1 MLDPMLLT
9 GDPSQRLA
17 ALADLFRATSPAAPK
32 QLEAALPD
40 LLRDGD
46 DGLLAALARALGA
59 VRDDPAALRVL
70 ECLAGRHG
78 AVRSAALRALRGEQ
92 AAPRPSRPAATRDV
106 VAEAPVMERAADRA
120 SPPTPP
126 LVDTAAPG
134 PDPERP
140 PGEVPV
146 AAAVGGGLGSAA
158 EATWRTPFE
167 AALADPTPARLTEAA
182 LALVELSGAGAQLP
196 ADAADL
202 AGRLAMAALD
212 QPGEVQAGLARLARG
227 LRALAKA

>member
-1 MLDPMLLT
+1 MLLT

-17 ALADLFRATSPAAPK
+17 ALADLFRVTSPAAPR

-59 VRDDPAALRVL
+59 VRDDPSALRVL

-78 AVRSAALRALRGEQ
+78 AVRAAALRALRGEQ
-92 AAPRPSRPAATRDV
+92 AAAPRPSRPAATRDA
-106 VAEAPVMERAADRA
+106 VAEAPVMER
-120 SPPTPP
+120 TPP
-126 LVDTAAPG
+126 LVVAAASGSTGFDPQRLPG
-134 PDPERP
+134 D
-140 PGEVPV
+140 VPV
-146 AAAVGGGLGSAA
+146 AAAAGGALGSAG
-158 EATWRTPFE
+158 EATWRGPFE

-182 LALVELSGAGAQLP
+182 LALVELTGAGAQLP

-212 QPGEVQAGLARLARG
+212 QPGEAQVGLARLARG
-227 LRALAKA
+227 LRALARA